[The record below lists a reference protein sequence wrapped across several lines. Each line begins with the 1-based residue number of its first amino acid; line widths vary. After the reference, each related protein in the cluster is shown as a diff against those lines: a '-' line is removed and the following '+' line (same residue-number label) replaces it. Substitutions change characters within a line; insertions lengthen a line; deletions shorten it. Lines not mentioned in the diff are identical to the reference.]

1 MRPLEKPVA
10 GVPAS
15 DLERILEL
23 CEPIWARLRG
33 RRLLITGGTGFF
45 GTWLLETIAA
55 ANAALDLGLKASIVS
70 RDPSAYRA
78 RFVHLGHDPA
88 FTWIAGSAADFPCP
102 NMDHDFLLHLATVTS
117 ARTGQTD
124 SRLMLSAK
132 LEGIRHVID
141 VARRSGIRRALVT
154 SSGAI
159 YGPQPPQ
166 LATIPETYAGAPDPT
181 KPESAY
187 GTGKR
192 MVEQFCAVNDD
203 IDIVIARC
211 FAFLGPHLPLDGRF
225 AAGNFIRDALAGEPI
240 TIHGDGTGIRS
251 YLYVGDLIVWL
262 LTMLIG
268 APGRTAYNVGSDEPI
283 SIFELAQRV
292 SALTGHTEIRILD
305 APGHA
310 PPERYVPCIDRVRT
324 LTGLNVF
331 TSLDRSLEKTLDWY
345 SGTASS
351 VT

>member
-1 MRPLEKPVA
+1 MRPDQKPVA
-10 GVPAS
+10 AVPTT

-33 RRLLITGGTGFF
+33 RRFLITGGTGFF
-45 GTWLLETIAA
+45 GTWLLESIAA
-55 ANAALDLGLKASIVS
+55 ANAALGLGLTASIVS
-70 RDPSAYRA
+70 RDPAAYRA
-78 RFVHLGHDPA
+78 RFVHLGQDPA

-102 NMDHDFLLHLATVTS
+102 SMNHDFLLHLATATC

-141 VARRSGIRRALVT
+141 VARKTGIRRALVT
-154 SSGAI
+154 SSGAV

-181 KPESAY
+181 KRESAY
-187 GTGKR
+187 GNGKR
-192 MVEQFCAVNDD
+192 LVEQFCAVNDD

-211 FAFLGPHLPLDGRF
+211 FAFVGPHLPLDGRF

-292 SALTGHTEIRILD
+292 SALTGHTEIRILE